1 MGDSSDG
8 YIQLLNMIVEDKR
21 TRNVFLKSFGVGRC
35 EIPVPASNFDD
46 QLPGW
51 LINAVEK
58 EYTYHF
64 ALSLAR
70 YRARSPIVLQAL
82 KMQEKT
88 EDMLMNKVASF
99 LRRVSLDSSCCH
111 DIEKRRLL
119 CDAALLTALQSPR
132 RPVDGD

>member
-8 YIQLLNMIVEDKR
+8 YIQLLNMVVEDKR

-46 QLPGW
+46 KLPRW
-51 LINAVEK
+51 LVNAVEK

-70 YRARSPIVLQAL
+70 YRARSPIVQLGA
-82 KMQEKT
+82 KNTRK
-88 EDMLMNKVASF
+88 NG
-99 LRRVSLDSSCCH
+99 
-111 DIEKRRLL
+111 RL
-119 CDAALLTALQSPR
+119 
-132 RPVDGD
+132 VDE